1 MRFLRRF
8 YPLAAFFGGFIADA
22 LTLGQRVTPLDFWR
36 LGGFLLGAAVFALW
50 LAWRGTRRKEP
61 PVPAADLRG
70 HVARLTWQA
79 PYLLMQFFFGGI
91 FSALFIL
98 YFKSSGHLGSWL
110 TAAILGALL
119 VANEFA
125 GDRYGRRFTLTWSLF
140 ALNAILLFNFL
151 LPHLAG
157 SLDPLWFYASTLAG
171 ALLASLL
178 RGVAPGRPGRIRPA
192 WGIAGAL
199 LAAWHLGMIAPVPLV
214 KRDMAV
220 GHDFVQTGG
229 RFLLQVERAPW
240 WQFWRDHSATVQVAE
255 GARLYGVTAVFAPLG
270 VAAELEHRWEFR
282 EVGGWRQVYRDRFRS
297 IGGRERGFRGY
308 SWVLDPKPGEWRFT
322 VATGDG
328 RTIGIL
334 QVQVRRGAPQLESLL
349 EREF

>member
-1 MRFLRRF
+1 
-8 YPLAAFFGGFIADA
+8 
-22 LTLGQRVTPLDFWR
+22 
-36 LGGFLLGAAVFALW
+36 
-50 LAWRGTRRKEP
+50 
-61 PVPAADLRG
+61 
-70 HVARLTWQA
+70 
-79 PYLLMQFFFGGI
+79 
-91 FSALFIL
+91 
-98 YFKSSGHLGSWL
+98 
-110 TAAILGALL
+110 
-119 VANEFA
+119 
-125 GDRYGRRFTLTWSLF
+125 
-140 ALNAILLFNFL
+140 
-151 LPHLAG
+151 
-157 SLDPLWFYASTLAG
+157 
-171 ALLASLL
+171 
-178 RGVAPGRPGRIRPA
+178 
-192 WGIAGAL
+192 
-199 LAAWHLGMIAPVPLV
+199 MIAPVPLV

-297 IGGRERGFRGY
+297 TGGRERGFRGY

>member
-1 MRFLRRF
+1 MPLFLATNIVF
-8 YPLAAFFGGFIADA
+8 QAYNTSSWANKGVVMLLLALSVYTWATIISKSGELKIMARKNLKMSRQLHGRAHPAQLYIEAAGKFAPGIPIATVYTEVMKSFMSI
-22 LTLGQRVTPLDFWR
+22 LRKKGVEEPELVNWQP
-36 LGGFLLGAAVFALW
+36 GAA
-50 LAWRGTRRKEP
+50 GIK
-61 PVPAADLRG
+61 
-70 HVARLTWQA
+70 LTETE
-79 PYLLMQFFFGGI
+79 M
-91 FSALFIL
+91 
-98 YFKSSGHLGSWL
+98 
-110 TAAILGALL
+110 
-119 VANEFA
+119 
-125 GDRYGRRFTLTWSLF
+125 
-140 ALNAILLFNFL
+140 
-151 LPHLAG
+151 
-157 SLDPLWFYASTLAG
+157 
-171 ALLASLL
+171 ASLRTVAESEL
-178 RGVAPGRPGRIRPA
+178 SQQLLLIESRMSMLATCTSTAPSLGLFGTVWGIMESFMAMANSGSSLMVMKVAP
-192 WGIAGAL
+192 GIAGAL

-297 IGGRERGFRGY
+297 TGGRERGFRGY

>member
-1 MRFLRRF
+1 M
-8 YPLAAFFGGFIADA
+8 AGA
-22 LTLGQRVTPLDFWR
+22 
-36 LGGFLLGAAVFALW
+36 GAARASSWGGGGSTGWCASAASIACCIACSRTSRATALEA
-50 LAWRGTRRKEP
+50 LSAASAAAWACR
-61 PVPAADLRG
+61 
-70 HVARLTWQA
+70 
-79 PYLLMQFFFGGI
+79 
-91 FSALFIL
+91 
-98 YFKSSGHLGSWL
+98 
-110 TAAILGALL
+110 TAACKP
-119 VANEFA
+119 
-125 GDRYGRRFTLTWSLF
+125 RRSVLSSWSLF

-199 LAAWHLGMIAPVPLV
+199 LAAWHHGMIAPVPLV

-297 IGGRERGFRGY
+297 TGGRERGFRGY